1 MASADPISPVGVSRP
16 ELTISPAAINN
27 QPVELDST
35 PRSTRDTR
43 RGSRAAVLEDM
54 SPQERE
60 KREQLIIQR
69 QSNPAV
75 MVDIPQTPGADELEK
90 SGATTDE
97 RSDGKGEGS

>member
-16 ELTISPAAINN
+16 ELTISPASINN
-27 QPVELDST
+27 QPIELDST
-35 PRSTRDTR
+35 PSSTRNTR

-60 KREQLIIQR
+60 KREQLISQR
-69 QSNPAV
+69 KSNPAV

-90 SGATTDE
+90 SGATTD
-97 RSDGKGEGS
+97 RQGDGNDEGS